1 MKCDILVRKNPGS
14 LSGTGLSKLVTNGK
28 VGSSKLSED
37 GSFKKLNGSKPPL
50 I

>member
-1 MKCDILVRKNPGS
+1 MKCDNLVRKNPGS
-14 LSGTGLSKLVTNGK
+14 LSGTGLSKLATTGK
-28 VGSSKLSED
+28 VGSAKLSED